1 MVYALCFALFVIGLY
16 CALTK
21 KNIVKIV
28 IGITIMEYA
37 VNLFLVL
44 LGYRKD
50 GVAPIVEEARFGSL
64 ALALLTPP
72 PIPPDFIE
80 VLVDLTRMVVDSGGS
95 VGIGASHDS
104 ASARTYRYCPAP
116 HQRAISTAFRS
127 TPTPH

>member
-28 IGITIMEYA
+28 IGLTIMEYA

-50 GVAPIVEEARFGSL
+50 GVAPIVDKATGPLEFLARSVDPLPQALVVTSIVIGLGITTL
-64 ALALLTPP
+64 AIALCVRLYEKYGTF
-72 PIPPDFIE
+72 D
-80 VLVDLTRMVVDSGGS
+80 
-95 VGIGASHDS
+95 
-104 ASARTYRYCPAP
+104 
-116 HQRAISTAFRS
+116 ISEIRRLKG
-127 TPTPH
+127 

>member
-28 IGITIMEYA
+28 IGLTIMEYA

-50 GVAPIVEEARFGSL
+50 GAAPIVDGTTNPLEFLARSVDPLPQALVVTSIVIGLGVTTL
-64 ALALLTPP
+64 AIALCVRLYEKYGTF
-72 PIPPDFIE
+72 D
-80 VLVDLTRMVVDSGGS
+80 
-95 VGIGASHDS
+95 
-104 ASARTYRYCPAP
+104 
-116 HQRAISTAFRS
+116 ISEIRRLKG
-127 TPTPH
+127 